1 MNKVTFWIAAV
12 LTWVL
17 GILVVSWLADL
28 LFEDPDVTGVMSML
42 LGFGFGFL
50 HFTFWYNFYDE
61 KVR

>member
-1 MNKVTFWIAAV
+1 
-12 LTWVL
+12 
-17 GILVVSWLADL
+17 
-28 LFEDPDVTGVMSML
+28 ML